1 MNSTYSSKDFYL
13 SAYLISKGFP
23 LVGNSRENPTTTLFE
38 FEDTPALRKYVEEY
52 YSMKSSIEPIQ
63 FAAAIRSL
71 KSVIHRANTN
81 SKEQLNNGTNK

>member
-1 MNSTYSSKDFYL
+1 MSNAYRNKDFYL

-23 LVGNSRENPTTTLFE
+23 LTGNLRENPTTTLFE
-38 FEDTPALRKYVEEY
+38 FEDTLALRKYVEEF

-81 SKEQLNNGTNK
+81 EEQLNNGSKK